1 MGLTALIAT
10 TEFIDILE
18 RKKEMQF
25 LFKKS
30 KNYKKK
36 EKPACVVLTESSAF
50 DTFASE
56 HSSTW
61 EMPARAVRKEW
72 RKFDS

>member
-36 EKPACVVLTESSAF
+36 KNLHVWS
-50 DTFASE
+50 
-56 HSSTW
+56 
-61 EMPARAVRKEW
+61 
-72 RKFDS
+72 

>member
-25 LFKKS
+25 YSKKA
-30 KNYKKK
+30 KTIKK

>member
-10 TEFIDILE
+10 TEFIDIRE

-36 EKPACVVLTESSAF
+36 KNLHAWS
-50 DTFASE
+50 
-56 HSSTW
+56 
-61 EMPARAVRKEW
+61 
-72 RKFDS
+72 